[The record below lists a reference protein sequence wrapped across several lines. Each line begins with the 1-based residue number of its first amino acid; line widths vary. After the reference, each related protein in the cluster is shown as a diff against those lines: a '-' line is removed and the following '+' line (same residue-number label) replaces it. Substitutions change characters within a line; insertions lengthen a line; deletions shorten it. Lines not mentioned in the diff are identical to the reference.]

1 MLSKA
6 QLAQLGLGVGMILL
20 PDLAQLGQVA
30 SGGLQLLFLRYGRD
44 AERQADDLGFKYSLQ
59 NNYDVREMVD
69 VFAALQRIGEA
80 SGQSPLPSWL
90 SSHPDPG
97 ERIERIQGQITQVT
111 QPLDQL
117 RRGVDTYMTRVDGLV
132 YGNNPRAGF
141 FRGTSFLHP
150 DLRFRIDF
158 PQGWQTQNLTQA
170 VTAGSPQQDA
180 VMQLTLAEGS
190 VDQAANSFFGQQG
203 LTATRVSRQTI
214 NGMSAVTGYFQAQTE
229 QGTIAGVGAFISY
242 DNKTY
247 QILGY
252 STSQAFSRY
261 ESVFGASIGSFN
273 RLTDASALNVRPNRI
288 AVVRTTQAMTL
299 TEFNSRYPSQIQI
312 DELALINGLAGAST
326 VIPSGSYVKR
336 VVAG

>member
-1 MLSKA
+1 
-6 QLAQLGLGVGMILL
+6 
-20 PDLAQLGQVA
+20 
-30 SGGLQLLFLRYGRD
+30 
-44 AERQADDLGFKYSLQ
+44 
-59 NNYDVREMVD
+59 
-69 VFAALQRIGEA
+69 
-80 SGQSPLPSWL
+80 
-90 SSHPDPG
+90 
-97 ERIERIQGQITQVT
+97 
-111 QPLDQL
+111 
-117 RRGVDTYMTRVDGLV
+117 
-132 YGNNPRAGF
+132 
-141 FRGTSFLHP
+141 
-150 DLRFRIDF
+150 
-158 PQGWQTQNLTQA
+158 
-170 VTAGSPQQDA
+170 
-180 VMQLTLAEGS
+180 
-190 VDQAANSFFGQQG
+190 
-203 LTATRVSRQTI
+203 
-214 NGMSAVTGYFQAQTE
+214 MSAVTGYFQAQTE

-312 DELALINGLAGAST
+312 DELAIINGFAGASA